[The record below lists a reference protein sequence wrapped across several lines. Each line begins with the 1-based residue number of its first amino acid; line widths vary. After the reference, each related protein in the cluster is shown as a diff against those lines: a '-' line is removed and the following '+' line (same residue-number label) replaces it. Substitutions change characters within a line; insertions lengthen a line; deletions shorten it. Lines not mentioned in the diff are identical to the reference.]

1 MQRTKKNKLLF
12 FGYVSPWIIGFSCFG
27 LFPLIYSL
35 YISFCSYQ
43 MVGTP
48 KFIGIQNY
56 IDLFTEERYFY
67 KTFGNTFVYMMVTM
81 ILGMSLGLL
90 FSMMLRKVAKFSRL
104 FQTVYYL
111 PSVLPFMAGSM
122 LWISMYAKYGILNG
136 ILSAFGKDAV
146 MFMSS
151 KNAMKSII
159 AMSVWSGIGG
169 KITMLLPAVSGVPN
183 DILESMD
190 LDGAGEWTKFRHATL
205 PIISPTI
212 FYLLTMDI
220 IGGLQVY
227 GPMMMLGGGTATM
240 TVTLQ
245 IYEYAMNDH
254 IMGYASAY
262 AWIVFVIVL
271 LVTFIFFKFGGKK
284 VYYADED

>member
-12 FGYVSPWIIGFSCFG
+12 FAYISPWIIGFTCFG
-27 LFPLIYSL
+27 LFPLVYSL
-35 YISFCSYQ
+35 YISFCSYL

-48 KFIGIQNY
+48 KFIGLRNF
-56 IDLFTEERYFY
+56 IDLFTKERYFY
-67 KTFGNTFVYMMVTM
+67 KIFGNTFVYMIATTV
-81 ILGMSLGLL
+81 LGMAFGLL
-90 FSMMLRKVAKFSRL
+90 FSMMLKKAAKFSRI

-122 LWISMYAKYGILNG
+122 LWISMYARYGILNG
-136 ILSAFGKDAV
+136 ILGALGKDPV
-146 MFMSS
+146 LFIGD
-151 KNAMKSII
+151 KNGMNSII
-159 AMSVWSGIGG
+159 VMSVWSGIGG
-169 KITMLLPAVSGVPN
+169 KITMLLPAVSGVPQ

-227 GPMMMLGGGTATM
+227 GPMMMLGGGVSTM

-245 IYEYAMNDH
+245 IYEYAMTDH
-254 IMGYASAY
+254 DMGLASAY
-262 AWIVFVIVL
+262 AWIVFLIVL